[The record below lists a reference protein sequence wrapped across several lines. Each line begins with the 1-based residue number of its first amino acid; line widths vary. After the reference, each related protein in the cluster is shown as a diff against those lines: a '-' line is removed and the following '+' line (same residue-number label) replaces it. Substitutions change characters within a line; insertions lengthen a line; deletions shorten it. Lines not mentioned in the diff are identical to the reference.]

1 MKLFQ
6 FIQIYRILTT
16 VSPLQ
21 KRVWL
26 IITVLLLQTACNP
39 NRIRTP
45 DPLQSFNRSIYQFNR
60 QVDKVLLKPLAQAYR
75 RVPQPVRQGTHNVIS
90 NLNDVSVIGND
101 LLQGKL
107 KQAGQDTGR
116 FLLNS
121 SVGFLGIVDIATP
134 YGLPKHHEDFGQ
146 TLGAWGV
153 PSGPYLMLPFLGPST
168 LRDTVALG
176 VDLQMDSRRHISNH
190 YSKPS
195 IYYGGRGLEV
205 LDIRQDLLDK
215 EELLDAAAMDEY
227 EFIRN
232 AHIQRREAAVQD
244 GNIESSV
251 EDDELFGDL

>member
-6 FIQIYRILTT
+6 FITIYQILAAG
-16 VSPLQ
+16 SPRQ

-26 IITVLLLQTACNP
+26 SIAVLLLPTACNS
-39 NRIRTP
+39 IRVHTP
-45 DPLQSFNRSIYQFNR
+45 DPLQSFNRSIYQFNL
-60 QVDKVLLKPLAQAYR
+60 QLDKSVLKPLAQAYR
-75 RVPQPVRQGTHNVIS
+75 RVPQPIRQGTRNVIS

-101 LLQGKL
+101 LLQGKI

-121 SVGFLGIVDIATP
+121 SVGFLGVVDVATP
-134 YGLPKHHEDFGQ
+134 YGLPKHYEDFGQ

-153 PSGPYLMLPFLGPST
+153 PSGPYIMLPFLGPST
-168 LRDTVALG
+168 LRDTVALAI
-176 VDLQMDSRRHISNH
+176 DIQMDSRQHIAN
-190 YSKPS
+190 YYGKPG

-205 LDIRQDLLDK
+205 LDIRQELLDK
-215 EELLDAAAMDEY
+215 EDLLDAAAMDKY

-232 AHIQRREAAVQD
+232 AHIQSREAAVQD
-244 GNIESSV
+244 GNVESSI